1 MRISPI
7 SQNNQSFKAVN
18 QKYYKRAE
26 REISRRG
33 WITEDLLCC
42 LRYDVLLWKEISFKD
57 GVDTLCAIKNILKE
71 PDNSLEYDLSAYEK
85 MFQESQSKQ

>member
-1 MRISPI
+1 MRINPI

-26 REISRRG
+26 REIAKRG

-42 LRYDVLLWKEISFKD
+42 IRYDTVLWKEITLSD
-57 GVDTLCAIKNILKE
+57 CIDTLNAIKNILKE
-71 PDNSLEYDLSAYEK
+71 PDSSIENDLKIYENMLK
-85 MFQESQSKQ
+85 KDQSNQ

>member
-1 MRISPI
+1 MRINPI

-42 LRYDVLLWKEISFKD
+42 LRYDVLGKELDPQD
-57 GVDTLCAIKNILKE
+57 GLDTACAIKSILPESDWHLDKNIELFKTMLLK
-71 PDNSLEYDLSAYEK
+71 
-85 MFQESQSKQ
+85 QSKQ